1 MKEYKKISV
10 SLFRKHGENRPCGSI
25 NIWAWLLKEP
35 DCLQVINQI
44 RSITDKET
52 IRQLKGKLP
61 CVTMSGTFSER
72 NSGKLIEHSGL
83 ICIDIDGK
91 DNPHIAD
98 MDDLKRTLSKLPY
111 VLYCG
116 LSVSGRGVFCLI
128 PIAAPNR
135 HRQHFYSIEKDFQ
148 EMGITIDSACK
159 DITRLRYCSYDP
171 KPVIN
176 INAVVYD
183 KHIESSSATRMPR
196 KAQNRTT
203 TRVSNG
209 ADIQHEEE
217 SIMSIEDYFLKPMV
231 DVNSNRPIK
240 VMAKSA
246 KDKILEFVDYI
257 DGEKTDITMIYDDWI
272 AICIIM
278 VKILGEDGRTL
289 FQKISRFFDKYTS
302 EECDNTYTS
311 ILLRQDTYKMKPVDY
326 LYEIAEKYGL

>member
-1 MKEYKKISV
+1 MRDYNEITV
-10 SLFRKHGENRPCGSI
+10 SLFVGNLSKPAGKVNLL
-25 NIWAWLLKEP
+25 AWLSQKP
-35 DCLQVINQI
+35 SCMYIIDQI
-44 RSITDKET
+44 RSSTDKEE
-52 IRQLKGKLP
+52 IQLLKKRLHA
-61 CVTMSGTFSER
+61 VTVSGTFSR
-72 NSGKLIEHSGL
+72 RIGGNLVQHSGL

-91 DNPHIAD
+91 DNPDIAD
-98 MDDLKRTLSKLPY
+98 MENLKYKLSKLPY

-116 LSVSGRGVFCLI
+116 LSASWKGLFCVI
-128 PIAAPNR
+128 PIADPNK
-135 HRQHFYSIEKDFQ
+135 HRQHFYSLEKDFQ
-148 EMGITIDSACK
+148 EMDIIIDSSCK
-159 DITRLRYCSYDP
+159 DVTRLRFSSYDP

-203 TRVSNG
+203 TRVSND

-302 EECDNTYTS
+302 EECDDTYTS

>member
-1 MKEYKKISV
+1 MRDYNEITV
-10 SLFRKHGENRPCGSI
+10 SLFVGNLSKPAGKVNLL
-25 NIWAWLLKEP
+25 AWLSQKP
-35 DCLQVINQI
+35 SCMYIIDQI
-44 RSITDKET
+44 RSSTDKEE
-52 IRQLKGKLP
+52 IQLLKKRLHA
-61 CVTMSGTFSER
+61 VTVSGTFSR
-72 NSGKLIEHSGL
+72 RIGGNLVQHSGL

-91 DNPHIAD
+91 DNPDIAD
-98 MDDLKRTLSKLPY
+98 MEDLKYKLSKLPY

-116 LSVSGRGVFCLI
+116 LSASWKGLFCVI
-128 PIAAPNR
+128 PIADPNK
-135 HRQHFYSIEKDFQ
+135 HRQHFYSLEKDFQ
-148 EMGITIDSACK
+148 EMDIIIDSSCK
-159 DITRLRYCSYDP
+159 DVTRLRFSSYDP

-203 TRVSNG
+203 TRVSND

-302 EECDNTYTS
+302 EECDDTYTS